1 MTITEIRNCLA
12 AEQRSSGNG
21 EFPQMPDWA
30 VRHIYERRTG
40 RALTKFP
47 AGMRVLNATELHS
60 FVNQRPVQ
68 AVVEGLATASEREVM
83 QRRLQIASLSL
94 LQ

>member
-30 VRHIYERRTG
+30 VRHVYERRTG

-47 AGMRVLNATELHS
+47 AGMRVLNATELRS
-60 FVNQRPVQ
+60 FVKQPAQ
-68 AVVEGLATASEREVM
+68 TVVDSVASLSEREAM
-83 QRRLQIASLSL
+83 QRTLRIATFSL